1 MDAGLTLRIA
11 LLGAALAMLPLL
23 WTWWRQRRAAASA
36 AVAGTARR
44 SSRLGGAPQRPWLAA
59 LTLTTLILTFDLVL
73 FGSFT
78 RLTDSGLGCP
88 DWPGCYGAVTPLGA
102 KAQISAAEL
111 AMPSGPVTQGKA
123 WIEMLHRYF
132 ATAVGAL
139 ITLMTVQSWRERRS
153 TTVSPWWATA
163 TLAWVIVQGAFGAL
177 TVTMKLY
184 PAVVTTHLLLGLGLL
199 ALLAVQW
206 GLHRRAAGGTATAA
220 TLNALT
226 LTTPT
231 LRLVW
236 LMAGLLLVQ
245 LALGGW
251 VSTNYAVLACQDF
264 PTCHGRWWPSMNFA
278 EGFTIARELGRSAD
292 GAGYLSMEALTAI
305 HVAHRLF
312 AFLVVAVALWV
323 VRLLWPM
330 AHARRMAVGLL
341 VLVLWQL
348 ASGISNVVLGW
359 PMGAALAHIAG
370 AAAWV
375 VWLAT
380 VLTQSRAAPKAMA
393 SQRLQPG
400 LAS

>member
-1 MDAGLTLRIA
+1 
-11 LLGAALAMLPLL
+11 
-23 WTWWRQRRAAASA
+23 
-36 AVAGTARR
+36 
-44 SSRLGGAPQRPWLAA
+44 LAA

-102 KAQISAAEL
+102 REQIDAAER
-111 AMPSGPVTQGKA
+111 AMPTGPVTQGKA

-139 ITLMTVQSWRERRS
+139 ITLMTVQSWRERRWA
-153 TTVSPWWATA
+153 TVSPWWATA
-163 TLAWVIVQGAFGAL
+163 TLVWVIVQGAFGAL

-184 PAVVTTHLLLGLGLL
+184 PAIVTTHLLLGLGLL

-206 GLHRRAAGGTATAA
+206 GMHRRAVASSS
-220 TLNALT
+220 ALA
-226 LTTPT
+226 LPT
-231 LRLVW
+231 RAVRWVW
-236 LMAGLLLVQ
+236 LMAGLLVVQ

-251 VSTNYAVLACQDF
+251 VSTNYAVLACHDF
-264 PTCHGRWWPSMNFA
+264 PTCHGRWWPSMDFS

-292 GAGYLSMEALTAI
+292 GVGFLPVEALTAI
-305 HVAHRLF
+305 HVTHRLF
-312 AFLVVAVALWV
+312 AFLVVAVAFWV
-323 VRLLWPM
+323 VRLLWPL
-330 AHARRMAVGLL
+330 AEARRMALGLL
-341 VLVLWQL
+341 GLVLWQL

-359 PMGAALAHIAG
+359 PIGAALAHIAG

-375 VWLAT
+375 VWLAL
-380 VLTQSRAAPKAMA
+380 VLNHRRTAPEAMVSR
-393 SQRLQPG
+393 QLRPG